1 MQQIQTKVKACGAM
15 FIYDGGRCFVLE
27 SKVLP
32 TMATSTMD
40 ANYISKGNAA
50 REALWL
56 HKLME
61 TLFVTVIKVQM
72 YCDSSGA
79 VGQMHTNNQC

>member
-1 MQQIQTKVKACGAM
+1 MLCL
-15 FIYDGGRCFVLE
+15 YDGGWCYVLE

-32 TMATSTMD
+32 TMATRTMD

-61 TLFVTVIKVQM
+61 TLFGTIIRVQT

-79 VGQMHTNNQC
+79 VGQMHTVAAQKIEP